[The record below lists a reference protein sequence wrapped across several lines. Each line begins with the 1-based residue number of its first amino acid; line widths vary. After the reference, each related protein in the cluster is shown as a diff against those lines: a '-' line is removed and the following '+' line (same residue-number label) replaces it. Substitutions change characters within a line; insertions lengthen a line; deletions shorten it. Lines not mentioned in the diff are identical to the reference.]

1 MDGVSLARWQQIVD
15 RFELRKGG
23 TNPWDSKKLES
34 NFPGASHHR
43 GMAIKR
49 LLSSTNAKTRF
60 GPRISSSR
68 QGIAI
73 PTRPSSTSSRKM
85 ATSFA
90 ILERAERNEHYRPM
104 RTRHRRQATA
114 RRPNPSNRRLLGS
127 GTEARALRWTPAYGP
142 VR

>member
-73 PTRPSSTSSRKM
+73 PTRPSSTGSRKM

-90 ILERAERNEHYRPM
+90 ILERAERNIIRPW
-104 RTRHRRQATA
+104 RASVGESVAASCVPFRAAGDVPADFSKVRFRPAGVHTA
-114 RRPNPSNRRLLGS
+114 
-127 GTEARALRWTPAYGP
+127 AL
-142 VR
+142 